1 MKKFFLFVLLSIVVN
16 NFEVFAQYVPMNGKY
31 VDKVSETTLAV
42 VLMTE
47 DTKELKKLKDKPE
60 ELKSYKES
68 ITKYNSMLKTVIER
82 EWDVSKNFEF
92 VSPERAEQIKK
103 SKNPEYCILDKISV
117 ANYRMSTGTG
127 NYFSGAFGNDIT
139 SYAMIVWGGKPK
151 KAIVR
156 SAIPLVDLP
165 EVSMTF
171 MIQHL
176 KNQLFDYT
184 NNGIDKKSKF
194 KKEISKRSMQLQ
206 DRNLILYE
214 KVVTSS
220 LQSVIN
226 DGSLKEMYG
235 YQYQSSNDENAIEII
250 TTHKKGFVYPIVIP
264 TGVGQSSTPLYL
276 YCLIDSHDGR
286 ILYITEQF
294 ATRTR
299 GQISENHLE
308 MAYESVKEQMPN

>member
-1 MKKFFLFVLLSIVVN
+1 MKKFFLFVLLSIVVS
-16 NFEVFAQYVPMNGKY
+16 NFKVFAQYVPMNGKY
-31 VDKVSETTLAV
+31 VEKVSETTLAV
-42 VLMTE
+42 VLQTE
-47 DTKELKKLKDKPE
+47 DTKELKKLKDNPD

-68 ITKYNSMLKTVIER
+68 VTKYNSMLKTVIER
-82 EWDVSKNFEF
+82 EWDVSQSFEF

-103 SKNPEYCILDKISV
+103 SKNPEYCILEKISV

-127 NYFSGAFGNDIT
+127 NASSKIGGPLGPNNIT

-156 SAIPLVDLP
+156 SAIPLVDVP
-165 EVSMTF
+165 EISMTF

-184 NNGIDKKSKF
+184 NNGIDKNSRF
-194 KKEISKRSMQLQ
+194 KKEISNRSPQLQ
-206 DRNLILYE
+206 DRSLLLYD
-214 KVVTSS
+214 KVITSS

-235 YQYQSSNDENAIEII
+235 YQYQSSNDKNAIDII
-250 TTHKKGFVYPIVIP
+250 TNHKKGFVYPIVIP
-264 TGVGQSSTPLYL
+264 TGVVQYTNPLYL

-286 ILYITEQF
+286 VLYFTEQF
-294 ATRTR
+294 ATKTR
-299 GQISENHLE
+299 EQISENHLQ
-308 MAYESVKEQMPN
+308 MAYESIK